1 MITLTAKITLA
12 DGTAYEVNKRN
23 ILYLDSE
30 IVDRSDIAMPSV
42 GIISNRG
49 SLQFVDYDGTVEGW
63 INQGKN
69 LEGKTVLIYL
79 NDTLSKCT
87 SMVAEY
93 YTGKWNYDS
102 NNRNVSVQLTD
113 GLEEWQSIQTTT
125 RGLWDKKSGLE
136 IYNVLLSQSDNLS
149 DYLWDFEELD
159 EITSEILSNYT
170 IEYPH
175 FGKTNLWAAWNGLC
189 TACGLYLYKNRN
201 GKIVVSYDFRS
212 E

>member
-12 DGTAYEVNKRN
+12 DETAYEVNKRN

-49 SLQFVDYDGTVEGW
+49 SLQFVDFDGTIESW
-63 INQGKN
+63 INQGKD
-69 LEGKTVLIYL
+69 LDGKTVVIYL

-93 YTGKWNYDS
+93 YTEKWNYDS
-102 NNRNVSVQLTD
+102 DNRNVSVQLTG
-113 GLEEWQSIQTTT
+113 GLEEWQSIQITNH
-125 RGLWDKKSGLE
+125 GLTNRKNGLE
-136 IYNVLLSQSDNLS
+136 IYNVLLNQSN
-149 DYLWDFEELD
+149 YLWDFEELD
-159 EITSEILSNYT
+159 EITNEILSTYI
-170 IEYPH
+170 IEYPY
-175 FGKTNLWAAWNGLC
+175 FGKTNLWAAWNRLC

-212 E
+212 

>member
-23 ILYLDSE
+23 ILYLDSD

-49 SLQFVDYDGTVEGW
+49 SLQFVDFDGTIEGW
-63 INQGKN
+63 INQGTD
-69 LEGKTVLIYL
+69 LESKPVVISL
-79 NDTLSKCT
+79 NDTLSKST

-93 YTGKWNYDS
+93 YTEKWNYDS

-113 GLEEWQSIQTTT
+113 GLEEWQNIQIPDKSLS
-125 RGLWDKKSGLE
+125 GKKSGLE
-136 IYNVLLSQSDNLS
+136 LYNLLVVRSSD
-149 DYLWDFEELD
+149 LWDFEELD
-159 EITSEILSNYT
+159 EITNEILSAYT
-170 IEYPH
+170 IEYPY
-175 FGKTNLWAAWNGLC
+175 FGKTNLWAAWNRLC
-189 TACGLYLYKNRN
+189 TACGLYLYRNRN

-212 E
+212 S